1 MYSNAYIFRYASIM
15 VILVAAILTSV
26 ALVLK
31 PYQEHN
37 RRVEKISDI
46 LSAAGLE
53 ADASNAVE
61 VYEQSIIEELAIDL
75 SGEVVAIYKDGGL
88 AQGEVRAFD
97 IDVKVVMDEI
107 AKGGK
112 PLLPL
117 FHMRAADNSEVFVIP
132 VRGKGLWGPI
142 WGNIALAPD
151 YTTVIGVSFDHKG
164 ETPGLGAEIN
174 TTEFESQFLG
184 KKILD
189 ESGNFTSIKVVKG
202 GVANSSD
209 VPLQHGV
216 DAISGG
222 TITSNGL
229 SAMVEDCLKNY
240 VPFIQKRKAL

>member
-31 PYQEHN
+31 PLQAQNE
-37 RRVEKISDI
+37 RVEKIKDI
-46 LSAAGLE
+46 LSAAGIE
-53 ADASNAVE
+53 SDVANALE
-61 VYEQSIIEELAIDL
+61 VYESSIIEELAISLD
-75 SGEVVAIYKDGGL
+75 GEVMAVYRDG
-88 AQGEVRAFD
+88 AMVQGEVRAFD
-97 IDVKVVMDEI
+97 IDVKVLVDAI
-107 AKGGK
+107 HKGGK

-117 FHMRAADNSEVFVIP
+117 FHMKKPDNSEVFVIP

-151 YTTVIGVSFDHKG
+151 YVTVVGVSFDHKG

-174 TTEFESQFLG
+174 TTEFESQFIG

-189 ESGNFTSIKVVKG
+189 EDGNFTSIKVVKG
-202 GVANSSD
+202 GVANSPD
-209 VPLQHGV
+209 VPLIHGV

-229 SAMVEDCLKNY
+229 SDMVEDCLKNY
-240 VPFIQKRKAL
+240 VPFIQKRKAI